1 VDNSDSTFP
10 HQHESS
16 FLIFIAQRVYHLVD
30 AVGQSSMGKNIKVL
44 IAEDHDV
51 VREGLKILISAD
63 SGIEIAGEANNG
75 AVAVRLACKLQPD
88 VVLMDLAMPKVN
100 GLQATREIRQKVPHS
115 KVLVLSAYKDEE
127 TLQRVLAAGVSG
139 YITKHSAAEELLTA
153 IRELSKGNSYFSPVV
168 SGKTKIRQRRSMPRP
183 KLTRRESE
191 VLRLIARGQ
200 PNKEIAYTLGI
211 SIKTIEKHRQAV
223 MDKLDLHDIAS
234 LTRYAMAKGLV
245 GATPPVQQTLPL
257 TSAD

>member
-1 VDNSDSTFP
+1 V
-10 HQHESS
+10 
-16 FLIFIAQRVYHLVD
+16 
-30 AVGQSSMGKNIKVL
+30 KNIRVL

-63 SGIEIAGEANNG
+63 SGIEIAGEASNG
-75 AVAVRLACKLQPD
+75 AMAVRLARKLQPD

-100 GLQATREIRQKVPHS
+100 GLEATREIRQKVPQS

-153 IRELSKGNSYFSPVV
+153 IRELSKGNSYFSPAV
-168 SGKTKIRQRRSMPRP
+168 SGKTKIRQRQSPP
-183 KLTRRESE
+183 GAKLTPRESE
-191 VLRLIARGQ
+191 VLQLIARGQ

-245 GATPPVQQTLPL
+245 GVGSPVQQTLPL

>member
-1 VDNSDSTFP
+1 M
-10 HQHESS
+10 
-16 FLIFIAQRVYHLVD
+16 A
-30 AVGQSSMGKNIKVL
+30 KNIKVL

-63 SGIEIAGEANNG
+63 AGIEIAGEANNG
-75 AVAVRLACKLQPD
+75 ATAVRLARKLQPD

-100 GLQATREIRQKVPHS
+100 GLEATREIRQHVPQS
-115 KVLVLSAYKDEE
+115 KVLVLSAYKDDE
-127 TLQRVLAAGVSG
+127 TLQKMLAAGVSG

-153 IRELSKGNSYFSPVV
+153 IRELSKGNSYFSPAVC
-168 SGKTKIRQRRSMPRP
+168 GQAKARQRQSVQSGRYGRAR
-183 KLTRRESE
+183 LTQREVE

-200 PNKEIAYTLGI
+200 PNKEIAFTLGI

-223 MDKLDLHDIAS
+223 MDKLDLHDIAR

-245 GATPPVQQTLPL
+245 GPPSQAAFVHYPL
-257 TSAD
+257 EHSALERELSFL

>member
-1 VDNSDSTFP
+1 MAKT
-10 HQHESS
+10 
-16 FLIFIAQRVYHLVD
+16 
-30 AVGQSSMGKNIKVL
+30 IKVL

-51 VREGLKILISAD
+51 VRQGLKILISAD
-63 SGIEIAGEANNG
+63 RGIEIAGEASNG
-75 AVAVRLACKLQPD
+75 AAAVRLARKLQPD

-100 GLQATREIRQKVPHS
+100 GLEATREIREQAPQS
-115 KVLVLSAYKDEE
+115 KVLVLSAYKDDE
-127 TLQRVLAAGVSG
+127 TLQRVLAAGVAG
-139 YITKHSAAEELLTA
+139 YVSKHSAADELLTA
-153 IRELSKGNSYFSPVV
+153 IRELGKGNCYFSPAVCAR
-168 SGKTKIRQRRSMPRP
+168 GKFRP
-183 KLTRRESE
+183 KQSLQNGRFIVAKLTQRELE

-245 GATPPVQQTLPL
+245 GTLRTL
-257 TSAD
+257 T